1 MISSLCE
8 VADRR
13 LMAGL
18 CIKLTEL
25 YDFRANSFMHRY
37 RRILPTALLL
47 ALTLTACSGPKVLN
61 QTDDSITFAFPSG
74 RYGLDDVKEDA
85 ELYCRKRGR
94 HAEPQGDKACSAA
107 CLSCPLQCRAT
118 FVCR

>member
-1 MISSLCE
+1 MHHPFRTL
-8 VADRR
+8 
-13 LMAGL
+13 
-18 CIKLTEL
+18 LT
-25 YDFRANSFMHRY
+25 
-37 RRILPTALLL
+37 LLL
-47 ALTLTACSGPKVLN
+47 LGLTLTACSGPKVLN

-74 RYGLDDVKEDA
+74 RYGLEDVKEDA

-94 HAEPQGDKACSAA
+94 HAEPRGEKACSAQ

>member
-1 MISSLCE
+1 MKP
-8 VADRR
+8 APRTR
-13 LMAGL
+13 LLML
-18 CIKLTEL
+18 FTC
-25 YDFRANSFMHRY
+25 
-37 RRILPTALLL
+37 L
-47 ALTLTACSGPKVLN
+47 ALTACAGPKVFS

-74 RYGLDDVKEDA
+74 RHGIDDVKEDA

-94 HAEPQGDKACSAA
+94 NAELRGDKFCTAD

>member
-1 MISSLCE
+1 MKPAS
-8 VADRR
+8 RTR
-13 LMAGL
+13 LLML
-18 CIKLTEL
+18 FTC
-25 YDFRANSFMHRY
+25 
-37 RRILPTALLL
+37 L
-47 ALTLTACSGPKVLN
+47 ALTACAGPKVLS

-74 RYGLDDVKEDA
+74 RHGIDDVKEDA

-94 HAEPQGDKACSAA
+94 NAELRGDKFCTAD

>member
-1 MISSLCE
+1 MNRFC
-8 VADRR
+8 R
-13 LMAGL
+13 
-18 CIKLTEL
+18 
-25 YDFRANSFMHRY
+25 
-37 RRILPTALLL
+37 ALLT
-47 ALTLTACSGPKVLN
+47 TLSLSVLVTACSGPKVLN

-94 HAEPQGDKACSAA
+94 HAEPQGDKACSAP